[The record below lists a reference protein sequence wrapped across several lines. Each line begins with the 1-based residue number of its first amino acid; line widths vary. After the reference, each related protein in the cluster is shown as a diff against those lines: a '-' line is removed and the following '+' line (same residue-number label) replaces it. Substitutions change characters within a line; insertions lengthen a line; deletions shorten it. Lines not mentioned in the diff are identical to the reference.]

1 MPMGFLDHQFGV
13 IHLMFYECKFIQILA
28 TLGRVLDMEKFKY
41 PFKSINDIY
50 WINIGDVHEFL
61 DPIASK
67 DENKSIL
74 DLFPLGCE
82 NQIRI

>member
-1 MPMGFLDHQFGV
+1 
-13 IHLMFYECKFIQILA
+13 
-28 TLGRVLDMEKFKY
+28 MEKFKY